1 LNRLLLPDKVAI
13 INGGATG
20 MGRATALIFAEE
32 GCNCVIAD
40 IKEEE
45 GKQTA
50 EEASK
55 KGKEAIFVKCD
66 ITDTAQIKACV
77 DQTVKKF
84 GTVHILV
91 GCAGGSVP
99 RERVLKPPK
108 EGARP
113 PMGVENT
120 QEEYFDLMTSLNYKG
135 HVFFCKEVVPYMK
148 KQQYGKIVL
157 ISSMGVYNPPGPSVD
172 YHGAKA
178 AIIGLVYNLAYELGP
193 SNINV
198 NGILPGPVKSP
209 FWDPVL
215 SMIPDNERGAAMD
228 QMGKSTPIGRVGL
241 PEDIG
246 YTNLFLCSDMGSYIH
261 GQMLNVGGGIPLGR
275 FDPERGLGRMMREG
289 GPPVRKFEGMK
300 RAGCLRV
307 PAFFGTA
314 I

>member
-1 LNRLLLPDKVAI
+1 MNRLLLPDKVAI

-40 IKEEE
+40 VKEKE

-55 KGKEAIFVKCD
+55 KGKEAVFIKCD
-66 ITDTAQIKACV
+66 ITDVKQIEACV
-77 DQTVKKF
+77 AQTVKKF

-91 GCAGGSVP
+91 GCAGGSVISGKQMPP
-99 RERVLKPPK
+99 RER
-108 EGARP
+108 EGRRIGIEGTDEA
-113 PMGVENT
+113 
-120 QEEYFDLMTSLNYKG
+120 YFDLMTDLNYKG

-148 KQQYGKIVL
+148 KQKYGKIVL

-198 NGILPGPVKSP
+198 NGILPGPIKSP

-215 SMIPDNERGAAMD
+215 PGVSDEERGTLMD
-228 QMGKSTPIGRVGL
+228 QMGQFTPIGRVGL
-241 PEDIG
+241 PEDIA

-275 FDPERGLGRMMREG
+275 FDPERGFMRMAREG
-289 GPPVRKFEGMK
+289 RPPR
-300 RAGCLRV
+300 
-307 PAFFGTA
+307 
-314 I
+314 

>member
-193 SNINV
+193 NNINV

-289 GPPVRKFEGMK
+289 GPPR
-300 RAGCLRV
+300 
-307 PAFFGTA
+307 
-314 I
+314 